1 MTAVMTAATLERSQR
16 PQLSK
21 TAGAVPLVDLKVEYE
36 SIKDEID
43 AAIAAVI
50 ARAAFVRGPFAR
62 EFELHWA
69 AYCGASH
76 AVGCAN
82 GTVAIELAL
91 RALAVGPGD
100 EVITTPLT
108 FIATVES
115 IVHTGA
121 TPVLAEID
129 PLTCNLSPQAA
140 ASAITP
146 RTKAILPVALYGQ
159 PADMGAFRELA
170 DAHRLLL
177 VEDAAQAQGAAWAGR
192 RTGSD
197 GVADATTF
205 SFYPGKNL
213 GAYGDA
219 GAVTTADA
227 SLADRIMRLA
237 DHGRAEKYTHD
248 QIGFNSRLDGMQA
261 AILSAKL
268 RHLDAWNES
277 RRRLARRYDSL
288 LAGAVSQGLLR
299 VVQPAPRAQSV
310 YHLYVVR
317 IAEAPYGPGRDR
329 VLAALKAAGVEA
341 GVHYPVPL
349 HLQPALAH
357 LGYGEGA
364 FPEAERAAREAL
376 SLPLFPLMTHEQQD
390 RVVEALLAALQA

>member
-1 MTAVMTAATLERSQR
+1 MTATPLTASERPR
-16 PQLSK
+16 
-21 TAGAVPLVDLKVEYE
+21 TAEKVPLVDLSAEYA
-36 SIKDEID
+36 SINGEID
-43 AAIAAVI
+43 AAIQDVI
-50 ARAAFVRGPFAR
+50 ARTAFVRGPFAR
-62 EFELHWA
+62 AFESQWA
-69 AYCGASH
+69 TYCGASH

-91 RALAVGPGD
+91 RALGIGPGD

-115 IVHTGA
+115 IVHAGA

-129 PLTCNLSPQAA
+129 PRTCNLSPEATKA
-140 ASAITP
+140 AITP
-146 RTKAILPVALYGQ
+146 RTKAIVPVALYGQ
-159 PADMGAFRELA
+159 PADMGAFRHIA
-170 DAHRLLL
+170 DTHGLL
-177 VEDAAQAQGAAWAGR
+177 VVEDSAQAQGAAWAGR

-219 GAVTTADA
+219 GAVTTADPA
-227 SLADRIMRLA
+227 LADRILRLS

-248 QIGFNSRLDGMQA
+248 QVGFNSRLDGIQA
-261 AILSAKL
+261 AVLSAKL
-268 RHLDAWNES
+268 PRLDAWNAA
-277 RRRLARRYDSL
+277 RRRLAQRYDTL
-288 LAGAVSQGLLR
+288 LAGAVQRGLLR
-299 VVQPAPRAQSV
+299 TVEQAPDARGV

-317 IAEAPYGPGRDR
+317 VAAPPAGAGRDA
-329 VLAALKAAGVEA
+329 VLASLRDAGIEA

-357 LGYGEGA
+357 LGYGDGA
-364 FPEAERAAREAL
+364 FPEAERASREAL
-376 SLPLFPLMTHEQQD
+376 SLPIFPLMTEAQQD
-390 RVVEALLAALQA
+390 RVVAALLAAVGASGA